1 MDKIMKNKLA
11 IALTTSFLLT
21 SCMSNQDG
29 GALLGGATGALLG
42 STMGKGS
49 GRTAAIMGG
58 ALLGAIVGSKVGASM
73 DEQDKRKMRYTT
85 QESLESSR
93 SGKTSS
99 WRNPDSGHYGS
110 VTPYRAYENNKGDYC
125 REYSQTVTIAGK
137 TQEAYGTACRRP
149 DGSWEMVKR

>member
-1 MDKIMKNKLA
+1 MKKKIA
-11 IALTTSFLLT
+11 IALTTTFLLT

-29 GALLGGATGALLG
+29 GVLVGGATGALLG

-58 ALLGAIVGSKVGASM
+58 ALLGAIVGGKIGSSM
-73 DEQDKRKMRYTT
+73 DEQDKRKMHHST

-110 VTPYRAYENNKGDYC
+110 VTPYRAYKTKKGEYC
-125 REYSQTVTIAGK
+125 REYSQTVTIGGK

-149 DGSWEMVKR
+149 DGTWEMTNR